1 MSLNIKKAMSKKRKN
16 TEGIISETDKRIL
29 QEVLLENRELSKQ
42 LLSAQ
47 ERLLKTK
54 EDKIKLLEEKLEK
67 ERKKK

>member
-1 MSLNIKKAMSKKRKN
+1 MLLDIKKTLSKKRKN